1 MKIILSEYSS
11 GFSDYSW
18 ILLNQFAIS
27 GIFEEITYLTDTNN
41 FYLKD
46 IDDFVTSIKLYDS
59 FAADEKHKKGSFR
72 WAFNRVS
79 TAIRNCK
86 KRNKYVSKEKPDAL
100 IIQTTMA
107 RFDGRYLTKLK
118 KKLGDRTK
126 IILIVHDVIV
136 PVKSESWND
145 TTLKEM
151 YNSGDVLVVHSKTN
165 MQQLMD
171 IFHVNK
177 NKIRVIPHGI
187 RSSYPKK
194 DRKSCKKAI
203 GIKNDLPTL
212 LFYGGIRDSKGL
224 DDLLKALKGIKCNLV
239 ISGKPFYGES
249 FDKYQRIIEENHI
262 NAIEYIKFTE
272 DSFRDILFQACD
284 YLVLPYKEFYSQS
297 GVFMQAIQYHLPVI
311 ATDVSSFREFV
322 EGYGIGFIAQPNDPE
337 DLHDVIVK
345 ALNSNIDYEEH
356 MMKAVSENCWEV
368 TSKMYIDL
376 IKE

>member
-27 GIFEEITYLTDTNN
+27 GMFEEITYLTDTNN

-46 IDDFVTSIKLYDS
+46 IDDFVKSIKLYDA

-72 WAFNRVS
+72 WAINRVS

-151 YNSGDVLVVHSKTN
+151 YDAGDVLVVHSKTN

-194 DRKSCKKAI
+194 ERESCKKVI
-203 GIKNDLPTL
+203 GIKNALPTL

-224 DDLLKALKGIKCNLV
+224 DVLLKALKGIKCNLV

-249 FDKYQRIIEENHI
+249 FDKYQRIIDENHI
-262 NAIEYIKFTE
+262 NAIEYLKFTE
-272 DSFRDILFQACD
+272 DSFRDTLFQACD